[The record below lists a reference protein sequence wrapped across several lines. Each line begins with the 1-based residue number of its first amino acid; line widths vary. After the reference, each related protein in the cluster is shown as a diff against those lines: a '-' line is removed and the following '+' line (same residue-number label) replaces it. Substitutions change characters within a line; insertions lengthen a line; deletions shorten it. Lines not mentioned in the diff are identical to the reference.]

1 MEYNVNMKALVDF
14 TSSRMHR
21 MTVGEKIK
29 KLRKERG
36 WSQGELGEKVGI
48 PAQNISRYEKNKA
61 TPRESTIAIFAE
73 AFGLPVSE
81 FTSLAAPLDIPDLD
95 PEIVEMMR
103 LIPTLEEKDQFVIK
117 RVLKALINEKK
128 VKKLLAS

>member
-1 MEYNVNMKALVDF
+1 MEASPGL
-14 TSSRMHR
+14 SSCKIIN

-29 KLRKERG
+29 KLRRERG
-36 WSQGELGEKVGI
+36 WSQGELGEKVGM

-61 TPRESTIAIFAE
+61 APRESTLAVFAE

-81 FTSLAAPLDIPDLD
+81 FTSLAAPLDVPNLD
-95 PEIVEMMR
+95 PEIAELMR
-103 LIPTLEEKDQFVIK
+103 LIPTLEENDQFVIK

>member
-1 MEYNVNMKALVDF
+1 MKSLTDF
-14 TSSRMHR
+14 SSLRMVK

-36 WSQGELGEKVGI
+36 WSQSKLGEKVGI

-61 TPRESTIAIFAE
+61 APREATLAIFAE
-73 AFGLPVSE
+73 AFELPISE
-81 FTSLAAPLDIPDLD
+81 FTNLAAPLDIPHLD
-95 PEIVEMMR
+95 PEFIELMR
-103 LIPTLEEKDQFVIK
+103 LIPTLEENDQFVIK

>member
-1 MEYNVNMKALVDF
+1 MKALTDLA
-14 TSSRMHR
+14 SARMIR

-29 KLRKERG
+29 KLRKERS
-36 WSQGELGEKVGI
+36 WSQSELGEKVGI

-61 TPRESTIAIFAE
+61 APRETTLAIFAE
-73 AFGLPVSE
+73 AFGLPISE

-95 PEIVEMMR
+95 PEIAELMR

>member
-1 MEYNVNMKALVDF
+1 MKSLADF
-14 TSSRMHR
+14 PSLRMVR

-36 WSQGELGEKVGI
+36 WSQSELGEKVGI

-61 TPRESTIAIFAE
+61 APRETTLAVFAE

-81 FTSLAAPLDIPDLD
+81 FTNLAAPLDIPDLD
-95 PEIVEMMR
+95 PEIVELMR
-103 LIPTLEEKDQFVIK
+103 LIPTLEENDQFVIK